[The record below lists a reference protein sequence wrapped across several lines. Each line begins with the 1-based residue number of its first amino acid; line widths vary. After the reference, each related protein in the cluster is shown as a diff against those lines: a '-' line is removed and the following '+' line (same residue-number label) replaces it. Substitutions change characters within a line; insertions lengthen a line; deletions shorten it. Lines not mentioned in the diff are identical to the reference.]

1 MIAAAASIKD
11 EEKKTLKVEVKSE
24 QNIDGG
30 AHDNPAF
37 ENDESDN

>member
-11 EEKKTLKVEVKSE
+11 DEKKPVQVESKKE
-24 QNIDGG
+24 KKADGG

-37 ENDESDN
+37 ESDE